1 MHSSGEFVGESVGVN
16 PPVPCGGFAPYR
28 ESVRFRLVK
37 SVVDIMRDY
46 PELPGREHWSD
57 RVIPG

>member
-1 MHSSGEFVGESVGVN
+1 LTDA